1 MTPSLARLNVKNEM
15 YPQSRHINT
24 SSMNVRLN
32 TGLRAPTGYR
42 GGQISSQLLQSKALK
57 LRERPVTQQGVTGL
71 KSQIAGPKR
80 KVFDKSYYVQAFK
93 KKNERLTQEI
103 AKLRQ
108 QKEKRNEEEA
118 VRSKLEERKTLLHS
132 EVRSLEAKLADLN
145 LAMDKHRAGTQK
157 GDLVGVTR
165 STFESR
171 SSSRTKG

>member
-1 MTPSLARLNVKNEM
+1 M

-42 GGQISSQLLQSKALK
+42 AGQLSSQILKSKALK
-57 LRERPVTQQGVTGL
+57 ICERPVTQQGVSGL
-71 KSQIAGPKR
+71 KSQIAGPRR
-80 KVFDKSYYVQAFK
+80 KVFDKSYYIQAYK

-108 QKEKRNEEEA
+108 KKERRKEEEA
-118 VRSKLEERKTLLHS
+118 VRAKLEERKTLLHS
-132 EVRSLEAKLADLN
+132 EVREFEAKLADLN

-157 GDLVGVTR
+157 GDLVR
-165 STFESR
+165 LNIFY
-171 SSSRTKG
+171 

>member
-1 MTPSLARLNVKNEM
+1 M
-15 YPQSRHINT
+15 YPQSRHVNT

-42 GGQISSQLLQSKALK
+42 GSQVSSHLLQSKALK

-93 KKNERLTQEI
+93 KKNERLTEEI

-108 QKEKRNEEEA
+108 KKDKRKEEEA
-118 VRSKLEERKTLLHS
+118 VRGKLVGRRKDLHK
-132 EVRSLEAKLADLN
+132 EVRALEAKLADLN
-145 LAMDKHRAGTQK
+145 LAMDKHRAGTHK
-157 GDLVGVTR
+157 NDLVIWGFYFDFVLR
-165 STFESR
+165 RGIFYVF
-171 SSSRTKG
+171 